1 MDKPI
6 FELKNWQLQNY
17 PDWTGISGNVYGNPK
32 FAEGFWINTSCI
44 EQVEADDVSFLMHT
58 HNSIYRCRFD
68 CRGRDAGEGFEEL
81 ELLKRMGVGFE
92 ELELLKRM
100 GVGEEKAQAV
110 MRAMERAVR
119 NSRRR
124 REEELLARIP
134 AEENAVILDL
144 TAEDEYYFRAVEVKK
159 GGEHQFSEARNIHVG
174 QAQDSVFIGNPYGD
188 ADSIL
193 ANISFHYLPHAGSRI
208 EFTEWTGDCGTVY
221 VNNSGHSPLEV
232 DTPFGRFTVPGGCC
246 YPITPEA
253 KGGRL
258 SDPVPADTGE
268 IWNTQIDGAEFRS
281 RL

>member
-68 CRGRDAGEGFEEL
+68 CRGRDAGE
-81 ELLKRMGVGFE
+81 GFE

-258 SDPVPADTGE
+258 SDPVPAGTGE